1 MSKKQKINNS
11 LEDLIIKKN
20 KSNEESKCDEDYINL
35 TKDEI
40 TYIDICKEF
49 NDLNEQ
55 KEKIINENEK
65 KQNEKIK
72 N

>member
-1 MSKKQKINNS
+1 MIKLQRNQIKQKINNS

-40 TYIDICKEF
+40 FLLSYMISP
-49 NDLNEQ
+49 
-55 KEKIINENEK
+55 
-65 KQNEKIK
+65 
-72 N
+72 